1 MNTMS
6 TARDDGDR
14 STHPFRA
21 AFVWMVAGAI
31 VIGVIAGLTAPG
43 LGPVALLGAVLAVA
57 VYRVVMRRLVR
68 RSTPEIAWSGAIRS
82 VLFGMAVGLG
92 FVFVSV
98 GLIAAFGG
106 YSFSWTGAG
115 VPAVVWSAVVVQFA
129 AAVTEELMFRG
140 FVLQAVE
147 QWWGSGVALA
157 VPGMLFGAVHL
168 MNPGATPWSAVAIA
182 IEAGVMLGA
191 AFVWRRSIWF
201 VVGLHFAWNTAV
213 QLLGIPVSGHSSE
226 GIVAAESHGSATLT
240 GGAFGLEASIVP
252 VVIGVLISVSM
263 LVFAHRGGNLR
274 ARPVARSASRV
285 AAEAR
290 PGRGLSD

>member
-6 TARDDGDR
+6 TARDEGNR
-14 STHPFRA
+14 TKRPSRA
-21 AFVWMVAGAI
+21 SFAWMVAGA
-31 VIGVIAGLTAPG
+31 VVVGVIAGSTAAGP
-43 LGPVALLGAVLAVA
+43 GPVPLLGAVLAVA
-57 VYRVVMRRLVR
+57 VYWVVMRRLVH
-68 RSTPEIAWSGAIRS
+68 RSTPEIAWQGAVGS
-82 VLFGMAVGLG
+82 VLSGIAVGLG
-92 FVFVSV
+92 FVLVSV
-98 GLIAAFGG
+98 GLITAFGG
-106 YSFSWTGAG
+106 YSFSWTGNG
-115 VPAVVWSAVVVQFA
+115 VWAVVWSAVVVQCA

-157 VPGMLFGAVHL
+157 VTGVLFGAVHV
-168 MNPGATPWSAVAIA
+168 MNPGATLWSAVAIA
-182 IEAGVMLGA
+182 VEAGVMLGA

-226 GIVAAESHGSATLT
+226 GLFAVESHGAVALT

-252 VVIGVLISVSM
+252 VVTGVLISVSM
-263 LVFAHRGGNLR
+263 LVFAHRGGSLR